1 MAKIPWQ
8 PKRKKS
14 PRPPKVRDSRP
25 AGQRICE
32 RDQRIGRARLLERLS
47 KHAAEARDASP

>member
-1 MAKIPWQ
+1 MAKLPWQ

-14 PRPPKVRDSRP
+14 PRLPKVRDCRP

-32 RDQRIGRARLLERLS
+32 RHQRIGHARLLERLS
-47 KHAAEARDASP
+47 SNAAETRDVVP